1 MSFVFVYF
9 EKNNSSFLKFLVA
22 LHGLTRIRRI
32 LLSSQFV
39 KVTIYFKIYINLSR
53 QHQLYLILGTGQN
66 PEDQWGEPKYFPPGD
81 PEVPASPPLNKPTTP
96 MEQCS
101 CSALKLPY
109 NPNTELDGKV
119 AMFYCFTLNGG
130 VETPK
135 NINWDLTAPGGPGV
149 EIATTDRCHLFCD
162 KVNNCL
168 YLYYCLH
175 LN

>member
-39 KVTIYFKIYINLSR
+39 KVTIYFKIYINLSS

-119 AMFYCFTLNGG
+119 AMFYCFKLDNG

-135 NINWDLTAPGGPGV
+135 DIDWTQLPA

-162 KVNNCL
+162 KVNN
-168 YLYYCLH
+168 H
-175 LN
+175 L